1 MRETTANKECKG
13 IRMIHGKRLS
23 ALKET
28 AP

>member
-1 MRETTANKECKG
+1 MRETSANEEYRG
-13 IRMIHGKRLS
+13 IRMIHRKRLS

>member
-1 MRETTANKECKG
+1 MRETSANEECRG
-13 IRMIHGKRLS
+13 IRMIHRKRLS

>member
-1 MRETTANKECKG
+1 MRETSANEEYRG
-13 IRMIHGKRLS
+13 IGMIHRKRLS